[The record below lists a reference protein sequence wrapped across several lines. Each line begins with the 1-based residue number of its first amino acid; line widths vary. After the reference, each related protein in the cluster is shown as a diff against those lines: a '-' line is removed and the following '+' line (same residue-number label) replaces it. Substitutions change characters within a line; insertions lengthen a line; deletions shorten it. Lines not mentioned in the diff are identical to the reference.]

1 MTRKRKILVNLLKV
15 LPILLLLAYHIMGY
29 TEKGID
35 ISHHNIRFSTQDW
48 TYLREQGYSFC
59 YIKAT
64 EGSHFQDDTYKR
76 VGKAAR
82 DAGFELGYYHFFRD
96 NVSAEKQFANLVGHI
111 DTHLTTLPI
120 VLDYEKDGF
129 VGKESEKV
137 KKQRLRALSILVEK
151 YQGRKPIIYCNL
163 IEAAKL
169 LPSFHDH
176 QFWISDNV
184 PLGIC
189 ISSKRHSK
197 VARWMSIGEK
207 GQCSVGS
214 NQANDDRKTSGLLLC
229 PTLVQ

>member
-1 MTRKRKILVNLLKV
+1 MTRKRKILINLLKV

-35 ISHHNIRFSTQDW
+35 ISHHNIQFSKQDW

-111 DTHLTTLPI
+111 DTRLTTLPI

-137 KKQRLRALSILVEK
+137 KKQRLRALSILIEK

-184 PLGIC
+184 PLGYMYQQQKTFKGRPLDVNRRKG
-189 ISSKRHSK
+189 SVFSWFKSGKR
-197 VARWMSIGEK
+197 
-207 GQCSVGS
+207 
-214 NQANDDRKTSGLLLC
+214 
-229 PTLVQ
+229 